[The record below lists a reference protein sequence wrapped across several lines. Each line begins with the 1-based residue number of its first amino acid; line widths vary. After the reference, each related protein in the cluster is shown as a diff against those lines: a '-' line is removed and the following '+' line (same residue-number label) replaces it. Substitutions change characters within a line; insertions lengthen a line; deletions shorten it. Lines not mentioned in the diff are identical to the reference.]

1 MWKINLQLFAG
12 EDEQNPTEEVEASS
26 VDATEEEDDDVDFED
41 GEVEED
47 TSEKQKK
54 QKNNEYAQKRI
65 KAKKEEERRLE
76 EEKRKEFLRGV
87 QKGNE
92 GKNRF
97 TGREIKD
104 EEDLQEFELMLEMEE
119 KGLDPVEDYAEYVKE
134 KRRAERLAENQKNA
148 EAMEAENRSRE
159 DVKQFCEKYDEDTA
173 KKIFQDKAFL
183 KFSEGLLGLVPLTVI
198 YEKYLDTQVN
208 TETQAEKLAM
218 EKDARRKAS
227 SGGLT
232 ENPAPARKSFS
243 EMTPEE
249 FRAFQNS
256 LL

>member
-1 MWKINLQLFAG
+1 MWKLNLQLFA
-12 EDEQNPTEEVEASS
+12 EDEQNPAEVAEAESVEAT
-26 VDATEEEDDDVDFED
+26 DEDVEFED
-41 GEVEED
+41 SEDEV
-47 TSEKQKK
+47 TEKQTK

-65 KAKKEEERRLE
+65 KARREAEQKQLEEERR
-76 EEKRKEFLRGV
+76 KAFLQGV

-119 KGLDPVEDYAEYVKE
+119 KGLDPVDDYTEYVKE
-134 KRRAERLAENQKNA
+134 KRRAERQAEAQKNL
-148 EAMEAENRSRE
+148 EATEAQKRSTE
-159 DVKQFCEKYDEDTA
+159 DVKQFCEKYDQTTA
-173 KKIFQDKAFL
+173 QKIFQDKGFL
-183 KFSEGLLGLVPLTVI
+183 KFAEGMLGLVPLTTI
-198 YEKYLDTQVN
+198 YEKYLDTQLS
-208 TETQAEKLAM
+208 TETQAEKLAL

-227 SGGLT
+227 SGSLT
-232 ENPAPARKSFS
+232 EKPAPARKPFS
-243 EMTPEE
+243 EMTSEE